1 MLAIACS
8 TGHPHH
14 FMKHTFTVIG
24 LGVFGSTIAL
34 ELARLGHEVLGID
47 LNPKRVND
55 IADRITQAVIA
66 DARDDKALRDLGVH
80 DSDVVVVAIGE
91 DIEAN
96 ILATLTVKGMPKPKV
111 WAKALNH
118 NHHRILQKLGADHIV
133 HPEHDMGLRLARALM
148 YPEVLDYIQLGHDQ
162 FIVDVRASER
172 LAGKGI
178 DALHLMAYGVQLLLV
193 KHEKEVMAPPP
204 FNYTFQVNDQIIM
217 LGALSNLQRVS
228 KHL

>member
-1 MLAIACS
+1 
-8 TGHPHH
+8 
-14 FMKHTFTVIG
+14 MKHTFTVIG

-34 ELARLGHEVLGID
+34 ELSRLGHEVLGID
-47 LNPKRVND
+47 LDSNRIND

-66 DARDDKALRDLGVH
+66 DARDDKAMRDLGVH
-80 DSDVVVVAIGE
+80 ESDVVVVAIGE

-96 ILATLTVKGMPKPKV
+96 ILATLVVKGMPKPKV
-111 WAKALNH
+111 WVKALNH

-148 YPEVLDYIQLGHDQ
+148 YPEVLDYIQLGHDR
-162 FIVDVRASER
+162 FIVNVRVSER

-178 DALHLMAYGVQLLLV
+178 DALQLVRYGVQLLVV
-193 KHEKEVMAPPP
+193 KHQKEVMAPPP
-204 FNYTFQVNDQIIM
+204 EDYSFQLDDQLIM
-217 LGALSNLQRVS
+217 LGALNDLQKTA